1 MIFAL
6 LVIKRMLEEIRINT
20 EDKDC
25 TQGNGVEDGLNKT
38 KTKPRK
44 ENYE

>member
-1 MIFAL
+1 MTFAFFCDQ
-6 LVIKRMLEEIRINT
+6 KLEEIRINT